1 LLWAIGARAEP
12 GRVQSLRE
20 DRREKRRNWDII
32 DAAPT
37 RYRDLPRPHESEHEG
52 VDSQRVENQ
61 YQDIEQVAGMFERH
75 VNEHLREAGEEQVK
89 CASLGIRDAPCRKQS
104 TSILNWYRALKLEA
118 RIGKIMV
125 PTLYIWGTED
135 LALGETAAIQT
146 RQFVTGPLTGPALLE
161 MDDYRSV
168 DQTLRVTSILER
180 RRTT

>member
-1 LLWAIGARAEP
+1 
-12 GRVQSLRE
+12 
-20 DRREKRRNWDII
+20 
-32 DAAPT
+32 
-37 RYRDLPRPHESEHEG
+37 LPRSRGENWPHESEHEG

-135 LALGETAAIQT
+135 LALGETAWAVLPQ
-146 RQFVTGPLTGPALLE
+146 
-161 MDDYRSV
+161 RSKAG
-168 DQTLRVTSILER
+168 
-180 RRTT
+180 